1 MFVNV
6 TLNEEVKGHAG
17 SWVEEISIGVF
28 AVKGNTS
35 L

>member
-17 SWVEEISIGVF
+17 SWVEEISIGALNAGLSGLF
-28 AVKGNTS
+28 
-35 L
+35 